1 MPLDNPL
8 EIATKFVHSKG
19 LSEEFIPQI
28 VEFVESTLKSR
39 TVSALA
45 TAPIGESR
53 VLEAIPLYESA
64 NTDGILR
71 KLREFGDQENTRV
84 IFATHGT

>member
-1 MPLDNPL
+1 M
-8 EIATKFVHSKG
+8 HSKG
-19 LSEEFIPQI
+19 LGEEFISQI
-28 VEFVESTLKSR
+28 VEFVENTLKSR

-53 VLEAIPLYESA
+53 VLEDIPLYESA

-71 KLREFGDQENTRV
+71 KLREFGDEENTRV
-84 IFATHGT
+84 IFTAHST